1 MLDYYDQLKKSEHF
15 TYKELRDLQFMK
27 LRALCKNFGIEI
39 NSWKDFYGLP
49 LTSKEQ
55 LRNYIPKVPSYGLS
69 QTSGR
74 TGEPFRFATPLERRA
89 INKATEL
96 RNWEWLGW
104 RGQFSVRL
112 TTGEPSRWM
121 KLYNHFLH
129 IALRNSR
136 TVNPSYVRLI
146 RKRPFIIHGVP
157 SAIRELV
164 WFSQKEKI
172 GRSEA
177 KCVVFGEDLSEHM
190 SVLSDFFS
198 GVYQSY
204 GLSECV
210 NVAFECQY
218 HSLHVNM
225 ENCIVEEVDNEIVIT
240 NLNNYVTPFIRYR
253 TGDRGH
259 VKRSNC
265 KCGRKFDIITG
276 LQGRKVDFYAS
287 EDLKRP
293 LGWWLASSLGHK
305 YYKFFRKYK
314 IEFSPKS
321 KTITVYIIPKVSI
334 DEAKRG
340 LSSYLY
346 WVKKETGVRDV
357 LLQFVDEIPTRSKP
371 FEVIE

>member
-1 MLDYYDQLKKSEHF
+1 MLDYYNQLKKSEHF
-15 TYKELRDLQFMK
+15 TYKELRDLAFMK

-55 LRNYIPKVPSYGLS
+55 LRNYIPKVSSYGLS

-74 TGEPFRFATPLERRA
+74 TGEPFRFATPIERRA
-89 INKATEL
+89 INKATEI

-112 TTGEPSRWM
+112 THGEPSRWM
-121 KLYNHFLH
+121 KLYNYFLH
-129 IALRNSR
+129 ITLRNFR

-146 RKRPFIIHGVP
+146 RKRPFIIHGVA

-172 GRSEA
+172 KRSEA
-177 KCVVFGEDLSEHM
+177 KCVLLGEDQSEHM

-210 NVAFECQY
+210 NCAFECQH

-259 VKRSNC
+259 VKRSHC
-265 KCGRKFDIITG
+265 KCGREFDIITG
-276 LQGRKVDFYAS
+276 LQGRKVDFY
-287 EDLKRP
+287 EKTVGLVV
-293 LGWWLASSLGHK
+293 G
-305 YYKFFRKYK
+305 KF
-314 IEFSPKS
+314 
-321 KTITVYIIPKVSI
+321 
-334 DEAKRG
+334 
-340 LSSYLY
+340 
-346 WVKKETGVRDV
+346 VRTQV
-357 LLQFVDEIPTRSKP
+357 
-371 FEVIE
+371 